1 MIFVNFKTYQE
12 SSGKAA
18 LSLVALIEEVAGET
32 QTKIIPV
39 VAATDIKEAVTSS
52 KLEIWTQKIDPAEF
66 GAHTGSIIAEAV
78 VEDGASGTF
87 LNHSEAKF
95 ENFEDLKTAN
105 TRAMTA
111 GLKTLIFAADLN
123 ELRLVLELK
132 PTYVSY
138 EPPELI
144 GSATTSVAQAKPE
157 IIKEAAEMAKGFGV
171 PLIVGAGIHSRE
183 DVRKSIELGAT
194 GVAVA
199 SDIIKSEDPKSELM
213 DLVGGFT
220 A

>member
-12 SSGKAA
+12 GSGKAA
-18 LSLVALIEEVAGET
+18 VSLIHLIEEVASET

-39 VAATDIKEAVTSS
+39 VSATDIKESALGS
-52 KLEIWTQKIDPAEF
+52 KLEIWTKKIDPVEF

-78 VEDGASGTF
+78 FEDGASGTF

-105 TRAMTA
+105 TRAMSI
-111 GLKTLIFAADLN
+111 GLKTLIFASDLN

-144 GSATTSVAQAKPE
+144 GSATTSVVQAKPE
-157 IIKEAAEMAKGFGV
+157 IIKEAAEMARGFGI

-183 DVRKSIELGAT
+183 DVKKSVELGAT
-194 GVAVA
+194 GIAVA
-199 SDIIKSEDPKSELM
+199 SDIVKSENPKAELL
-213 DLVGGFT
+213 DLVEGFT

>member
-12 SSGKAA
+12 GSGKAA
-18 LSLVALIEEVAGET
+18 LSLIAIIEEVASET
-32 QTKIIPV
+32 QTKIIPTV
-39 VAATDIKEAVTSS
+39 QAADIKEAVAAS
-52 KLEIWTQKIDPAEF
+52 KLEIWTQKIDPATF
-66 GAHTGSIIAEAV
+66 GAHTGSIVAEAV
-78 VEDGASGTF
+78 SEDGASGTF

-105 TRAMTA
+105 QRALA
-111 GLKTLIFAADLN
+111 VGLKTLIFAADLN

-144 GSATTSVAQAKPE
+144 GSTTTSVSQARPE
-157 IIKEAAEMAKGFGV
+157 IIKEASEMAREFGI

-199 SDIIKSEDPKSELM
+199 SDIVKSLDPKSELL
-213 DLVGGFT
+213 DLVEGFK
-220 A
+220 